1 MAHVYVGTCSFVRI
15 ALVVPLEY
23 ALFFGCSVSPSEYAC
38 ERRPGEAQQA
48 CVCPRFGLRLEFLTL
63 EYLRVG
69 PIETIFSGFVTP
81 GLQVYACAPFS
92 CGTDI
97 AVPFG

>member
-1 MAHVYVGTCSFVRI
+1 MAHVYVGTCSSVRI
-15 ALVVPLEY
+15 SLVVPLEY
-23 ALFFGCSVSPSEYAC
+23 SLYDCSVGSREYAC

-63 EYLRVG
+63 EYLSVG
-69 PIETIFSGFVTP
+69 PIETMFSGFVTP
-81 GLQVYACAPFS
+81 GLQVYACAPFC